1 MEQTRLAEHELI
13 IRETWDAACGDGDVV
28 MRAYPHV
35 RPARYQNDPPDQ
47 LYLWALDDDG
57 TPRIVSRWPD

>member
-1 MEQTRLAEHELI
+1 MEQTRLAEHEFI
-13 IRETWDAACGDGDVV
+13 SRETWDAAFGDDDVV

-35 RPARYQNDPPDQ
+35 RDACYQNDPPDQ

-57 TPRIVSRWPD
+57 TPRIISRWPD